1 MTTTPPAITALPAAP
16 DPNNRTTFNALA
28 YPWSAALPAFGE
40 SISAVAENVKANADE
55 AHADALVAEAQAN
68 AAIAAAGATVWVSG
82 TTYAIGDAR
91 YSPLSLQTYR
101 RRTAGAG
108 TTDPSLDATNWAI
121 LGGTTTA
128 QLHAIALS
136 F

>member
-16 DPNNRTTFNALA
+16 DPNDRSTFNTRA
-28 YPWSAALPAFGE
+28 YPWSAALPAFGTQV
-40 SISAVAENVKANADE
+40 SSVGENVKANADE
-55 AHADALVAEAQAN
+55 AAASAVTATAQAN
-68 AAIAAAGATVWVSG
+68 AAIAAAGAVAWVSG

-91 YSPLSLQTYR
+91 YSPSSLQTYR
-101 RRTAGAG
+101 RKTAGAG
-108 TTDPSLDATNWAI
+108 AVDPSLDATNWVQ
-121 LGGTTTA
+121 LGSVSTA